1 MICWPIGPRAIKGEN
16 TMQVESLMIHSVLS
30 NWRLTTTRLT
40 NFFAG
45 LAESSFYEEI
55 APGRNRIIYVLGHLT
70 AVHDL
75 TLEVLGFGEREHPEL
90 DEVFIK
96 NPDRVIAA
104 LPPIPN
110 LLSFW
115 TAVNKRLYEGMQA
128 LTPEQ
133 WVGRHHV
140 MSEEEYV
147 KNPGRNCLNVVLNR
161 TNHAGYHLGQL
172 ILSRANRS

>member
-1 MICWPIGPRAIKGEN
+1 
-16 TMQVESLMIHSVLS
+16 MQVESMMIQSVLS

-40 NFFAG
+40 TFFTG

-70 AVHDL
+70 TVHDL
-75 TLEVLGFGEREHPEL
+75 TLEVLGFGGREHPEF

-96 NPDRVIAA
+96 NPDRAITA
-104 LPPIPN
+104 LPPTPN

-115 TAVNKRLYEGMQA
+115 TAVNKRLYEGMLV

-133 WVGRHHV
+133 WVGRHHAV
-140 MSEEEYV
+140 SEEEYV

-172 ILSRANRS
+172 ILWRSSQS